1 MASLLRHTECP
12 ACGHRHH
19 FSLAT
24 DDLVLGREY
33 VYLCP
38 ETAKQATLRPAS
50 PAEVVQTPAQ
60 GAVSL
65 TPATYGSPPGHDSPA
80 DKAAGKP
87 DPAPG
92 LPEIKR
98 DVHQMGRE
106 VQGLATRVGTL
117 EEKVATTPP
126 GFKAPSAPP
135 TAGANEP
142 ETGPTR
148 LQEVLPDVKKLAGKV
163 GGLENLCDIV
173 ETLKETKE

>member
-1 MASLLRHTECP
+1 MASLLRNTECP

-38 ETAKQATLRPAS
+38 ETAKKATLRPAS
-50 PAEVVQTPAQ
+50 SAEVVHTSAQ

-65 TPATYGSPPGHDSPA
+65 TPATYDSPPGPGHVSPR

-87 DPAPG
+87 APASG

-98 DVHQMGRE
+98 EVHDIGRQ

-126 GFKAPSAPP
+126 GFEASSAPP

-142 ETGPTR
+142 ETG
-148 LQEVLPDVKKLAGKV
+148 
-163 GGLENLCDIV
+163 
-173 ETLKETKE
+173 